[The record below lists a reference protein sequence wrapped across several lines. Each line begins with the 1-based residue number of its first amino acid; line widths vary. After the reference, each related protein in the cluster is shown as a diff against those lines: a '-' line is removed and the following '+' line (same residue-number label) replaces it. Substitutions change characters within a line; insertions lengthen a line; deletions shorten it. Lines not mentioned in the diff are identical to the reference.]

1 MYQEK
6 TPNEGRRPTL
16 SIEPFTVSVAEE
28 ILCDL
33 RARIHRTRWPQPS
46 PAPAWQQGTD
56 LDYLRQVLAYWADDF
71 DWRAQERRLNGF
83 KQFRTE
89 IDGVK
94 LHFVHEKAV
103 NGQGIPLV
111 LTHGWPSS
119 FVEYLPLVPLLTDP
133 AAHGIDGPAF
143 DVVIPSL
150 PGYGFSERPHRT
162 GVDTRQVAGLWHEL
176 MGGLGY
182 RRYGAQGADFG
193 SAVTT
198 YLALD
203 HPESLIG
210 IHLSNLDLHPYT
222 GPGTRPLSAAE
233 RAYIAQYRRW
243 RSDDRGYGAIQ
254 STRPQTLGYALNDS
268 PAGLAAWLLEKW
280 RAWSDCKG
288 DIERCFSRDF
298 LLTVITLYWCTETI
312 TPSMR
317 DYVDNRSPESLGPED
332 RVDVPTAVSVFA
344 NQFIDDGAPPREW
357 AERTYDV
364 RCWWPMPVG
373 GHFAAAEQP
382 VPLARNTAAF
392 FAGL

>member
-1 MYQEK
+1 
-6 TPNEGRRPTL
+6 
-16 SIEPFTVSVAEE
+16 V
-28 ILCDL
+28 
-33 RARIHRTRWPQPS
+33 
-46 PAPAWQQGTD
+46 
-56 LDYLRQVLAYWADDF
+56 LDYWADDF

-89 IDGVK
+89 IDGLK
-94 LHFVHEKAV
+94 IHFVHEKAV
-103 NGQGIPLV
+103 NGQGIPLI
-111 LTHGWPSS
+111 LTHGWPST

-150 PGYGFSERPHRT
+150 PGYGFSQRPHRT
-162 GVDTRQVAGLWHEL
+162 GVDTRRVAGLWHEL
-176 MGGLGY
+176 MGALGY

-198 YLALD
+198 FLALD
-203 HPESLIG
+203 QPESLIG
-210 IHLSNLDLHPYT
+210 IHLSNLDLRPHT
-222 GPGTRPLSAAE
+222 GPGTRPLSPAE
-233 RAYIAQYRRW
+233 RAYLAQYRRW

-288 DIERCFSRDF
+288 DVERCFSRDF

-317 DYVDNRSPESLGPED
+317 DYVDNRSLESLGPDD

-344 NQFIDDGAPPREW
+344 NQYLDDGAPPREW
-357 AERTYDV
+357 AERIYDV
-364 RCWWPMPVG
+364 RCWWPMSEG
-373 GHFAAAEQP
+373 GHFAATEQP